1 MSFGNKAFV
10 VENNKIVVYPRAHKV
25 NDIVEIIVKNGD
37 SKTFVNKMVLC
48 ADHYLVDVARTINI
62 KGTH

>member
-1 MSFGNKAFV
+1 MSFRNKAFV
-10 VENNKIVVYPRAHKV
+10 VENDKTVVYPRAHKV
-25 NDIVEIIVKNGD
+25 NDIVKIIIKNRD

-48 ADHYLVDVARTINI
+48 ADHYLVDVVRTIKI

>member
-1 MSFGNKAFV
+1 M

-48 ADHYLVDVARTINI
+48 VDHYLVDVVRTINI